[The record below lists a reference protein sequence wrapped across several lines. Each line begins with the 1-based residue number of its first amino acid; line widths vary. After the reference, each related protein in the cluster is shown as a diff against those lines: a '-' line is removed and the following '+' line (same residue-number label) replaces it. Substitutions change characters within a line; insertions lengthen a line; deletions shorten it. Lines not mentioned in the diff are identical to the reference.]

1 MLLKLCVEQTWF
13 VFIKINGFP
22 KHAQY
27 NHLFLC
33 CNMQLYEFHK
43 SDIPEDVDQRAELIE
58 KLLKFNVSLKLYQ
71 ESLKLPNITM

>member
-1 MLLKLCVEQTWF
+1 
-13 VFIKINGFP
+13 
-22 KHAQY
+22 
-27 NHLFLC
+27 
-33 CNMQLYEFHK
+33 MQLYEFHK